1 MPSTGRTAGGGAHH
15 PKTMVALPVY
25 ASCLGVRSSR
35 QIERACC
42 VDVGFRVIRA
52 GLFPDHTTIARLRQ
66 RHEAALNSI
75 FTASLRLCATA
86 GMTSVGIVALD
97 GTKMAANAAMSATRT
112 KQTIDDTVAEM
123 FAEAKAADAAQDGRF
138 GDARG
143 DERPAVLRGQAD
155 RKRRFKAAK
164 ELLDRELEEE
174 QAAHEAHL
182 AERAAEEERRGKKQR
197 GPKPNAAK
205 DKAAAKEKKVH
216 TTDPESKVMSSS
228 KGFLQGYYARAVTN
242 EDQVLIAAS
251 VTDEQN
257 HLGQLHSMIEATKTS
272 LKEAGIDERP
282 EKLLVDAGYC
292 SEENLAAL
300 GEEDPDSCIATR
312 NMKKKGLLTFPGVD
326 SPPGRA
332 SV

>member
-1 MPSTGRTAGGGAHH
+1 MA
-15 PKTMVALPVY
+15 K
-25 ASCLGVRSSR
+25 
-35 QIERACC
+35 
-42 VDVGFRVIRA
+42 VG
-52 GLFPDHTTIARLRQ
+52 L
-66 RHEAALNSI
+66 
-75 FTASLRLCATA
+75 
-86 GMTSVGIVALD
+86 VALD
-97 GTKMAANAAMSATRT
+97 GTNMAANAAISAART

-205 DKAAAKEKKVH
+205 DKAAAKEKKVN

-228 KGFLQGYYARAVTN
+228 KGFLQGYHARAVTN
-242 EDQVLIAAS
+242 EDQVVIAAS

-257 HLGQLHSMIEATKTS
+257 DLGQLHSMIEATKS
-272 LKEAGIDERP
+272 GLSHFRR
-282 EKLLVDAGYC
+282 
-292 SEENLAAL
+292 LA
-300 GEEDPDSCIATR
+300 
-312 NMKKKGLLTFPGVD
+312 PG
-326 SPPGRA
+326 A
-332 SV
+332 ELA